1 MDPALL
7 CTATGDVE
15 QTISQIQTRGEHGR
29 FIFICVIRIVAHY
42 TWPPTRGRQ
51 FDSVIALKN
60 IQIWLHG

>member
-29 FIFICVIRIVAHY
+29 FIFICVIRIVIIIPGFH
-42 TWPPTRGRQ
+42 PGD
-51 FDSVIALKN
+51 DSLILSSRSM
-60 IQIWLHG
+60 